1 VIAVGVGASR
11 GCPAAE
17 LAALVDAGLADAGV
31 AADEVAVLASAEL
44 KADEP
49 AVLALAA
56 DRGWPLRTF
65 AAADLAAVAV
75 PTPSAAVARHTGTP
89 SVAEASALLAAAP
102 ARLLVLKLRS
112 AHATC
117 AVAVRRASRPP
128 AAPARAAVVYAATT
142 DCKGCGACLK
152 TCPERALRPAPAGFV
167 AAGGPPLLTLVERC
181 TGCGECL
188 EICPADAFVAL
199 TAKEAPWPA

>member
-1 VIAVGVGASR
+1 MIAVGVGASR

-17 LAALVDAGLADAGV
+17 LAALVDAALTGAGLASG
-31 AADEVAVLASAEL
+31 EVAVLASADL

-56 DRGWPLRTF
+56 QRGWPLRTF
-65 AAADLAAVAV
+65 AAAELAAVAV
-75 PTPSAAVARHTGTP
+75 PTPSATVARHTGTP
-89 SVAEASALLAAAP
+89 SVAEAAALLAAAP
-102 ARLLVLKLRS
+102 AELLVLKRRS

-117 AVAVRRASRPP
+117 AVAARRAGDTGL
-128 AAPARAAVVYAATT
+128 VYAATT

-152 TCPERALRPAPAGFV
+152 TCPERALRPAPPGFV
-167 AAGGPPLLTLVERC
+167 AAGGPPLLTLVDRC

-199 TAKEAPWPA
+199 TPEEAPWPA